1 MDGRQILV
9 RQGSSD
15 SWTEPET
22 SNYTNESHLQELL
35 AADPTRI
42 PGIPAGSKAVRELP
56 TSAGPIDI
64 CVVSP
69 SGAITVVE
77 CKLKKNSEPRRMVI
91 GQVIDY
97 ASALRSDGFASF
109 RQNWISRDGDELD
122 QIVEDGELEI
132 LERNIA
138 SGTIHLCL
146 AVDQIDED
154 LIRLIKY
161 LYLISNDEISV
172 SALQLSYAKHG
183 NLEILI
189 PSTYGVEIAQA
200 KASTRVAASEHW
212 TWESFVAALSNADDQ
227 QRAVELKRLLDETP
241 ATGSYPRLWLGA
253 RPKGGVFF
261 HIHGERY
268 APFQLWINAAGRL
281 VLSANWSWW
290 TSLKNDPRFADL
302 AKLLGQ
308 SHLESTR
315 RVLVSELDIEK
326 LWTVASDCDRRINS
340 PVA

>member
-1 MDGRQILV
+1 
-9 RQGSSD
+9 
-15 SWTEPET
+15 
-22 SNYTNESHLQELL
+22 
-35 AADPTRI
+35 
-42 PGIPAGSKAVRELP
+42 
-56 TSAGPIDI
+56 
-64 CVVSP
+64 
-69 SGAITVVE
+69 
-77 CKLKKNSEPRRMVI
+77 MVI

-97 ASALRSDGFASF
+97 ASALRSDGFSSF

-138 SGTIHLCL
+138 AGTIHLCL

-189 PSTYGVEIAQA
+189 PSTYGVEISQA
-200 KASTRVAASEHW
+200 KASTKAAASEHW
-212 TWESFVAALSNADDQ
+212 TWESFVASLSNADDQ
-227 QRAVELKRLLDETP
+227 QRAVELKRLLDQTP
-241 ATGSYPRLWLGA
+241 ATGNYPRLWLGA

-268 APFQLWINAAGRL
+268 APFQLWINSAGRL

-302 AKLLGQ
+302 AKFLGQ

-340 PVA
+340 RVA